1 MNNNAY
7 ICSGIIRIEGD
18 MDNPF
23 TIKSYESKEKFCDRE
38 EELALMLRNCV
49 NNTDTTLISQRR
61 MGKTGLIMRLFDEL
75 KDVRPDIHTI
85 YIDIFAARNID
96 DFIKLMAEAA
106 MRSFKPKTSMGE
118 KLLTFIKS
126 LRPQL
131 SFDSITGEPQLQIAY
146 QTAHEKEY
154 TLRGLFEFL
163 DSQGEHIVI
172 AIDEFQQIRDFPEQN
187 MEALLRTYI
196 QQTHNL
202 MFIFCGSKKHMMA
215 DIFANEKK
223 PFYNSTAF
231 VSLGKISEQ
240 SYSNFIRTLLQTH
253 HRSITD
259 DALQFI
265 LDWTRRHTYY
275 TQQLC
280 HTIYANGSVDIAIED
295 VKKACDQLMKQGEAV
310 FLQYRQMLT
319 DKQWN
324 YLIAIA
330 KEENVQQ
337 ITAAAFLKNHKIGS
351 PSVSRRLADALCEK
365 GLLNDEVTLAGTIYS
380 VSDVFLSRWMA
391 RL

>member
-1 MNNNAY
+1 M
-7 ICSGIIRIEGD
+7 E
-18 MDNPF
+18 NPF
-23 TIKSYESKEKFCDRE
+23 TIKSYESKDLFCDRE
-38 EELALMLRNCV
+38 EELQLMLRNCE
-49 NNTDTTLISQRR
+49 NRSDTTLISQRR
-61 MGKTGLIMRLFDEL
+61 MGKTGLILRLFDEL

-85 YIDIFAARNID
+85 YLDIFASRTFD
-96 DFIKLMAEAA
+96 DFIKLLAEAA
-106 MRSFKPKTSMGE
+106 MRSFQPKTSIGD

-131 SFDSITGEPQLQIAY
+131 SFDNITGEPQLQITY

-163 DSQGEHIVI
+163 DSQGDHTII
-172 AIDEFQQIRDFPEQN
+172 AIDEFQQIRDYPEQN
-187 MEALLRTYI
+187 IEALLRTYI

-202 MFIFCGSKKHMMA
+202 TFIFCGSKKHMMA
-215 DIFANEKK
+215 DIFSNVKK
-223 PFYNSTAF
+223 PFYNSTVF
-231 VSLGKISEQ
+231 VSLGKIPET
-240 SYSNFIRTLLQTH
+240 SYSDFIRKKFADH
-253 HRSITD
+253 HKSITD
-259 DALQFI
+259 EALMFI

-280 HTIYANGSVDIAIED
+280 HTIYANGSVSITIEE
-295 VKKACDQLMKQGEAV
+295 VKKACEQLMKQSETV

-324 YLIAIA
+324 YLIAVA
-330 KEENVQQ
+330 QEGSVQQ
-337 ITAAAFLKNHKIGS
+337 ITASAFLKDHNIGS

-365 GLLNDEVTLAGTIYS
+365 GLINDEITLAGTTYS
-380 VSDVFLSRWMA
+380 VSDVFLSRWME

>member
-1 MNNNAY
+1 M
-7 ICSGIIRIEGD
+7 E
-18 MDNPF
+18 NPF
-23 TIKSYESKEKFCDRE
+23 IIKSYESKELFCDRE
-38 EELALMLRNCV
+38 EELQQMLRNCI
-49 NNTDTTLISQRR
+49 NSSDMTLISQRR
-61 MGKTGLIMRLFDEL
+61 MGKTGLILRLFDEI

-85 YIDIFAARNID
+85 YFDIFASRSID

-106 MRSFKPKTSMGE
+106 MKSFPSKTTMGE

-131 SFDSITGEPQLQIAY
+131 SFDTITGEPQLQIAY

-154 TLRGLFEFL
+154 TLRGLFDFL
-163 DSQGEHIVI
+163 DSQKEHIVI
-172 AIDEFQQIRDFPEQN
+172 AIDEFQQIRDYPEQN

-202 MFIFCGSKKHMMA
+202 TFIFCGSKKHMMA

-231 VSLGKISEQ
+231 VSLDKISET
-240 SYSNFIRTLLQTH
+240 SYSAFIRQLFKDR

-259 DALQFI
+259 EALQFI

-280 HTIYANGSVDIAIED
+280 HTVYANGNETVTIDD
-295 VKKACDQLMKQGEAV
+295 VKKACEQLMKQGEAV
-310 FLQYRQMLT
+310 YMQYRQMLT
-319 DKQWN
+319 EKQWD
-324 YLIAIA
+324 YLIAVA
-330 KEENVQQ
+330 KEGSVQQ
-337 ITAAAFLKNHKIGS
+337 ITASAFLRNHKIGT
-351 PSVSRRLADALCEK
+351 PSVSRRHADSLCEK
-365 GLLNDEVTLAGTIYS
+365 GLLNDDITINGTTYS
-380 VSDVFLSRWMA
+380 LSDVFLSHWME